1 MDSTEPTIYRQFS
14 LEMALP
20 IAKMKIYRARWFL
33 QDTGSINQPQQPSIL
48 AGGALVATLTEAN
61 LPLSVLAMTIARTTT
76 WGLAG
81 TEASD
86 TM

>member
-1 MDSTEPTIYRQFS
+1 MGSTEPTIYRQFS
-14 LEMALP
+14 LGMALP
-20 IAKMKIYRARWFL
+20 IAKMKTYRALWFL
-33 QDTGSINQPQQPSIL
+33 QDTGSINQPRQLSIL

-61 LPLSVLAMTIARTTT
+61 LPLLALAMTTARATT
-76 WGLAG
+76 WELAE